1 MSTERAARPPIRRRD
16 ADPAVTDALTTTAP
30 QCVDHDS
37 YAHHTTA
44 PPENGHLLLAHLA
57 AVEDRLALG
66 DEGLGGLS
74 MVLGLTTVDVVGGLE
89 IEAVVEVT
97 VHRSVEVLSL
107 IHI

>member
-44 PPENGHLLLAHLA
+44 PPENGHLLLAHLGSGPMSERTSMTLPKASRVHQPSVSA
-57 AVEDRLALG
+57 AVDHRG
-66 DEGLGGLS
+66 V
-74 MVLGLTTVDVVGGLE
+74 VL
-89 IEAVVEVT
+89 
-97 VHRSVEVLSL
+97 R
-107 IHI
+107 